1 MKVNLRYIESL
12 YLIHGQFQLNNFV
25 KKKLKKNR
33 KQKTK
38 NYF

>member
-25 KKKLKKNR
+25 KKKKKNR
-33 KQKTK
+33 KQKQI